1 MWVYNVPDGV
11 TDMGVRKRNSWP
23 TFMALL
29 LMSASVGVALV
40 VDATTGD
47 IEQLPVATRFGCQNC
62 HFSSQPTGPDLNP
75 FGVDFRGNNRVW
87 NADLAQMDSDDDGC
101 LNGVELG
108 DSDGDG
114 QLDGNIHEENGNP
127 GVADDCGSGALTD
140 EVTWGALKA
149 LFSSR

>member
-1 MWVYNVPDGV
+1 M
-11 TDMGVRKRNSWP
+11 
-23 TFMALL
+23 
-29 LMSASVGVALV
+29 
-40 VDATTGD
+40 
-47 IEQLPVATRFGCQNC
+47 
-62 HFSSQPTGPDLNP
+62 NP

-87 NADLAQMDSDDDGC
+87 NAVLAQMDSDDDGC